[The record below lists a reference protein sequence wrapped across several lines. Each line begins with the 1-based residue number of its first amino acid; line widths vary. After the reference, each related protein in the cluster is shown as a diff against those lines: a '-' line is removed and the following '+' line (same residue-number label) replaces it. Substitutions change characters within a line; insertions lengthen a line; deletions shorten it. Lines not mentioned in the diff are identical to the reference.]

1 MEFMDNKY
9 DYIDDVANAIAS
21 INNKINFSLII
32 EDIDTFNKNKK
43 KRNMLKK

>member
-1 MEFMDNKY
+1 MEIMNKKY
-9 DYIDDVANAIAS
+9 AYIDDVTNDIAS